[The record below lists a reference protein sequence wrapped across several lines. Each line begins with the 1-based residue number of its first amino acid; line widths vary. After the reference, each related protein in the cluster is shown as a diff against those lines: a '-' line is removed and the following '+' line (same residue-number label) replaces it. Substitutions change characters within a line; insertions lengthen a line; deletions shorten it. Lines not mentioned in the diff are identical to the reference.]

1 MRLIHTSLFAA
12 IAALGLAAC
21 NQQPAAPQA
30 ETAPAAPA
38 DGATAEPAAAPA
50 PAADASAT
58 AELAPTQGN
67 ETKGSVT
74 FKVVDGK
81 VHVTGQISGLKP
93 GSEHGFHIHEKGDC
107 SAPDGMSAGGH
118 FNPGKQDHGSV
129 SADPHHGGDMPN
141 IKADDKG
148 VATIDGPVSSN
159 VNIGKGDDFDI
170 IGRGLIVHADADD
183 YKTQPTGN
191 AGARL
196 ACVTVIPEGLSNTSD
211 EARSETSVHRRY
223 LAWLHHW
230 AQALNYPGH
239 QTSCHVLESGNV
251 AQALIDYAVG
261 NHVHVIVMG
270 AATHGLK
277 TQRLIATVPIKVAM
291 AAPCTVCVT
300 SG

>member
-21 NQQPAAPQA
+21 NQQPTAPQA
-30 ETAPAAPA
+30 ETPPAAPA
-38 DGATAEPAAAPA
+38 DGATTEPAATPAPAAA

-196 ACVTVIPEGLSNTSD
+196 ACAVIQK
-211 EARSETSVHRRY
+211 
-223 LAWLHHW
+223 
-230 AQALNYPGH
+230 AQ
-239 QTSCHVLESGNV
+239 
-251 AQALIDYAVG
+251 
-261 NHVHVIVMG
+261 
-270 AATHGLK
+270 
-277 TQRLIATVPIKVAM
+277 
-291 AAPCTVCVT
+291 
-300 SG
+300 